1 MAFKVVVLFN
11 GSTTGD
17 NFFPGLPGQGGVTHP
32 FGFSEGYVTSTGSFD
47 SEVAFLRTQLGP
59 KRAAI
64 LPPSTRIIG
73 ARFYQPGGG
82 RAQPVALSLPGTS
95 NTTGLANKAVLC
107 TSNNANAA
115 VPRQWWVH
123 NMPDAQVVGGEFQPS
138 NFFLGRFTAYLD
150 AIGQASWMGLVRTSN
165 INVVTINAA
174 GLVTCAG
181 VHAFAVG
188 QFVTLSKTLLESGQ
202 KFGGLFR
209 VSTVGPL
216 SSQLTLLDW
225 DQGAATGGNMYLKNL
240 TPYVIGASG
249 RPLVNRAGTRRVG
262 RPFDLYRGR
271 SSRRRVSS

>member
-11 GSTTGD
+11 GTTV
-17 NFFPGLPGQGGVTHP
+17 NEQFLPAMPGSGGVTHS
-32 FGFSEGYVTSTGSFD
+32 FGFSEGYLTSTGDFNN
-47 SEVAFLRTQLGP
+47 EVAFLRNGFGP

-82 RAQPVALSLPGTS
+82 RAVPVALSLPGTS
-95 NTTGLANKAVLC
+95 NITGLANKAVLC

-115 VPRQWWVH
+115 VARKWWVH
-123 NMPDAQVVGGEFQPS
+123 NVPDAQVVGGEFRPS
-138 NFFLGRFTAYLD
+138 NFFASRFVAYLD
-150 AIGQASWMGLVRTSN
+150 EIAQASWLGLVRSN
-165 INVVTINAA
+165 NIAVVTIDAA
-174 GLVTCAG
+174 GLVTCPSA
-181 VHAFAVG
+181 HSFNVG
-188 QFVTLSKTLLESGQ
+188 QFVTLTKTLLSSGQ

-225 DQGAATGGNMYLKNL
+225 DQGAATGGNMFLK
-240 TPYVIGASG
+240 TTQAYVIGASG
-249 RPLVNRAGTRRVG
+249 RPIVNRAGTRRVG

>member
-1 MAFKVVVLFN
+1 MPFKVVILFN
-11 GSTTGD
+11 GRTTGD
-17 NFFPGLPGQGGVTHP
+17 SLIPGMPAVGSQLHS
-32 FGFSEGYVTSTGSFD
+32 FGFSEGYITSSSSFD
-47 SEVAFLRTQLGP
+47 QEATFLRSELGP

-64 LPPSTRIIG
+64 LPPSTSIIG

-82 RAQPVALSLPGTS
+82 RAFPVALYLPGTS
-95 NTTGLANKAVLC
+95 NITGLANKAVLC
-107 TSNNANAA
+107 TSNNATAA
-115 VPRQWWVH
+115 VPRKWWVH

-138 NFFLGRFTAYLD
+138 NFFAGRFNSYLD

-165 INVVTINAA
+165 ISVVTISAA

-181 VHAFAVG
+181 AHAFAVG
-188 QFVTLSKTLLESGQ
+188 QFVTLSKTLNANGD

-209 VSTVGPL
+209 VETIGPL

-225 DQGAATGGNMYLKNL
+225 SEGACTGGSLYLKNMQA
-240 TPYVIGASG
+240 YVIGASG

-271 SSRRRVSS
+271 SSRRRAS

>member
-1 MAFKVVVLFN
+1 MPFKVVILFN
-11 GSTTGD
+11 GNTV
-17 NFFPGLPGQGGVTHP
+17 NEEFIPGLPSQSGLTHP
-32 FGFSEGYVTSTGSFD
+32 FGFSEGYITSTSSFD
-47 SEVAFLRTQLGP
+47 SEVSFLRNNLAV

-82 RAQPVALSLPGTS
+82 RAVPVALSLPGTS
-95 NTTGLANKAVLC
+95 NITGLANKAVLC
-107 TSNNANAA
+107 TSNNSSAA
-115 VPRQWWVH
+115 VPRKWWVH
-123 NMPDAQVVGGEFQPS
+123 NMPDAQVVGGEFRPS
-138 NFFLGRFTAYLD
+138 NFFASRFTAYLD
-150 AIGQASWMGLVRTSN
+150 AMGEASWMGLVRTSN
-165 INVVTINAA
+165 INVVTISAA
-174 GLVTCAG
+174 GLVTCSGA
-181 VHAFAVG
+181 HAFAVG
-188 QFVTLSKTLLESGQ
+188 QFVTLSKTLRSDGT

-225 DQGAATGGNMYLKNL
+225 EEGDCTKGNMYLKNM

-271 SSRRRVSS
+271 SSRRARS